1 MSAFVR
7 EVVATSRLE
16 MGEVL
21 RSRWLPVSSCL
32 YAVLAAILVI
42 FGMRESDV
50 LGFTG
55 MNRVMLSFVHV
66 LVLVLPLLALTA
78 TTQVVTRAREDG
90 TLELLFSHPLSRT
103 GYLAALTLTRFLVL
117 VLPLAILLVA
127 MALLARLFFDEEI
140 PWRMTLRAIAVSAT
154 LLWAFVGLGLAVS
167 ARTRNQAR
175 AMVWGLLLWAGSV
188 ALLDLALVGLLLQ
201 WRVDARSLFVLA
213 SVNPVQSARLA
224 LLSGVEPD
232 LGTLGPVGFYLSHAL
247 GSRALLA
254 IGLAWPAAVGTAA
267 WVWALRTFRRGD
279 LV

>member
-7 EVVATSRLE
+7 EVIATSRLE

-21 RSRWLPVSSCL
+21 RSRWLPVSSAL

-127 MALLARLFFDEEI
+127 MALLGRFFFGEEI
-140 PWRMTLRAIAVSAT
+140 PWRMTLRAIAVSAA

-175 AMVWGLLLWAGSV
+175 AMVWGLLLWAACV

-232 LGTLGPVGFYLSHAL
+232 LGTLGPVGFYLSHKL
-247 GSRALLA
+247 GGPALLA
-254 IGLAWPAAVGTAA
+254 IGLAWPAAVGTMGWA
-267 WVWALRTFRRGD
+267 WALRTFRRGD

>member
-103 GYLAALTLTRFLVL
+103 GYLAALTFTRFLVL

-127 MALLARLFFDEEI
+127 MALLARLLFGEEI
-140 PWRMTLRAIAVSAT
+140 PWRMTLRAVAVSAT

-175 AMVWGLLLWAGSV
+175 AMVWGLLLWAACV

-247 GSRALLA
+247 GGRALLA

-267 WVWALRTFRRGD
+267 WAWALRTFRRGD

>member
-21 RSRWLPVSSCL
+21 RSRWLPVSSGI
-32 YAVLAAILVI
+32 YAVLAGLLVI
-42 FGMRESDV
+42 VGMRESNV

-55 MNRVMLSFVHV
+55 MNRVLLSFVHV
-66 LVLVLPLLALTA
+66 LLLVLPLLALTA

-90 TLELLFSHPLSRT
+90 TLELLFSNPLSRT
-103 GYLAALTLTRFLVL
+103 GYLSALTLTRLFVL
-117 VLPLAILLVA
+117 VLPLALLLLA
-127 MALLARLFFDEEI
+127 MALVARFVFDEEV
-140 PWRMTLRAIAVSAT
+140 PWAMTLRSIAVSAS

-167 ARTRNQAR
+167 TRTRNQAR
-175 AMVWGLLLWAGSV
+175 AMVWGLLLWAASV
-188 ALLDLALVGLLLQ
+188 ALLDLALIGVLLQ

-224 LLSGVEPD
+224 LLSGLEPD
-232 LGTLGPVGFYLSHAL
+232 LGTLGPVGFYLSHKMGAHTL
-247 GSRALLA
+247 FAA
-254 IGLAWPAAVGTAA
+254 GLAWPAAVGTAA
-267 WVWALRTFRRGD
+267 WLWALSSFRKGD

>member
-1 MSAFVR
+1 MTAFVR
-7 EVVATSRLE
+7 EMVATSRLE

-21 RSRWLPVSSCL
+21 RSRWLPASSTV
-32 YAVLAAILVI
+32 YAVLAAILVV

-103 GYLAALTLTRFLVL
+103 GYLAALTLTRVAVL

-127 MALLARLFFDEEI
+127 MALMARFLFGEDI
-140 PWRMTLRAIAVSAT
+140 PWPMTLRAIAVSAS
-154 LLWAFVGLGLAVS
+154 LLWCFVGLGLAVS
-167 ARTRNQAR
+167 TRTRNQAR
-175 AMVWGLLLWAGSV
+175 AMVFGLLLWAACV

-201 WRVDARSLFVLA
+201 WRVDARSLFMLA
-213 SVNPVQSARLA
+213 SVNPVQAARLA
-224 LLSGVEPD
+224 LLSGVEPE
-232 LGTLGPVGFYLSHAL
+232 LGTLGPVGFYLTHAI
-247 GSRALLA
+247 GPRALLA
-254 IGLAWPAAVGTAA
+254 IGIAWPMAVGTLGWAF
-267 WVWALRTFRRGD
+267 ALRTFRRGD

>member
-1 MSAFVR
+1 MITFVR
-7 EVVATSRLE
+7 EVIATSRLE

-21 RSRWLPVSSCL
+21 RSRWLPVSSAL

-117 VLPLAILLVA
+117 VMPLAILLVA
-127 MALLARLFFDEEI
+127 MALLGRFSFGEEI
-140 PWRMTLRAIAVSAT
+140 PWRMTLRAIAVSAA

-175 AMVWGLLLWAGSV
+175 AMVWGLLLWAACV

-232 LGTLGPVGFYLSHAL
+232 LGTLGPVGFYLSHEL
-247 GSRALLA
+247 GAPALLA
-254 IGLAWPAAVGTAA
+254 IGLAWPATVGTLGWA
-267 WVWALRTFRRGD
+267 WALRTFRRGD